1 MESGLLSGLGWAF
14 VVFLGILLLLVVVM
28 LGMSV
33 PDIARYLRIR
43 KL

>member
-1 MESGLLSGLGWAF
+1 MVGLGYALL
-14 VVFLGILLLLVVVM
+14 VLLGILLLLFVVM